1 MQVHYTITFVA
12 ALVPIITGFIWYNPK
27 VFGNAWMKSIHMS
40 PENMKGGNMA
50 ITLGLAYLFSVLLAV
65 SLVSIVI
72 HQTSILSVFNGDNS
86 AESAAYMKNFFETY
100 GGRFRTFKHGSLH
113 GVISGFFIALPILGI
128 NALFERRGFTYI
140 AIHTGYWM
148 LTLGI
153 MGGIIC
159 QFA

>member
-1 MQVHYTITFVA
+1 MQINYYITFVA
-12 ALVPIITGFIWYNPK
+12 ALVPMLTGFIWYNPK
-27 VFGNAWMKSIHMS
+27 VFGNAWMKSINMS

-50 ITLGLAYLFSVLLAV
+50 ITLGLAYLMSVLLAV
-65 SLVSIVI
+65 SLVSVVI
-72 HQTSILSVFNGDNS
+72 HQASLLSVFDGDKTQ
-86 AESAAYMKNFFETY
+86 ESAAYIKNFFETY

-153 MGGIIC
+153 MGGILC